1 MTDEQKNSIRFY
13 TTNDYLLING
23 ILWEEND
30 SYIDDIIKIINADGL
45 AVMHEAE
52 EQGYDVRWKCS
63 KEDGLRLFKIYQDRF
78 PAILNENTKIEIIN
92 RARQDIQNILSC
104 MTPLT
109 ESMSLFR
116 NIKAKFINTL
126 QVGEILDY
134 KGFSSCSMQPH
145 LPQNAT
151 FGTKNCTLFEIE
163 VSKGTPAIRLDLM
176 PDIANEADEIILPP
190 IKFLITKIEQENNKV
205 YMKCLNEYNK

>member
-52 EQGYDVRWKCS
+52 EQGYDLRWKYS
-63 KEDGLRLFKIYQDRF
+63 KEDGLRLYKIYQECF

-92 RARQDIQNILSC
+92 RARQDIQNMLSC
-104 MTPLT
+104 Q
-109 ESMSLFR
+109 
-116 NIKAKFINTL
+116 NT
-126 QVGEILDY
+126 
-134 KGFSSCSMQPH
+134 
-145 LPQNAT
+145 
-151 FGTKNCTLFEIE
+151 
-163 VSKGTPAIRLDLM
+163 SK
-176 PDIANEADEIILPP
+176 
-190 IKFLITKIEQENNKV
+190 
-205 YMKCLNEYNK
+205 